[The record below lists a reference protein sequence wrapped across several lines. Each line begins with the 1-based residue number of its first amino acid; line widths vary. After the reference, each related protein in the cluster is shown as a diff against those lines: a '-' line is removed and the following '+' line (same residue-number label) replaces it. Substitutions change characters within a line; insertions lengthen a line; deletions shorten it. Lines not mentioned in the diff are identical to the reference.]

1 MDELRDWIEPLKVMH
16 ARIRD
21 TLVAACEATAME
33 QLATADTDREGD
45 IIYAIDRVSEEHLM
59 ELLGD
64 FPPLVLIA
72 EGLPNRGCVLP
83 AGTAEAD
90 VAWRMIV
97 DPIDG
102 TRGLMYQKRS
112 AWILTGLAPNR
123 GAETS
128 LKDIQ
133 LAIQTEIPLMKQHL
147 SDCVWWAEGEPVG
160 AERYNRISGKT
171 QALHLQP
178 STADHLTHG
187 FVSFSRF
194 FPSMGTETIS
204 RVEQAFGE
212 RLVGEPVDGK
222 ALTFEDQYIS
232 NAGQLYELMAG
243 HDRFVADL
251 RPLLS
256 GKNAPAAHPYDL
268 CTEKIARALGCV
280 ITDASGRELDT
291 PLDVLSP
298 VSWVGYANARIQ
310 DLAEPVLQE
319 VLNAH
324 GFAP

>member
-1 MDELRDWIEPLKVMH
+1 MDKLNEWIEPIKAMH

-21 TLVAACEATAME
+21 AVVAACEATAMD
-33 QLATADTDREGD
+33 QLADADTDQEGD
-45 IIYAIDRVSEEHLM
+45 IIYAIDRVSEEHLL
-59 ELLGD
+59 ELLAD

-72 EGLPNRGCVLP
+72 EGLPNAGCVLP
-83 AGTAEAD
+83 AGTDEAS

-123 GAETS
+123 GPSTS

-133 LAIQTEIPLMKQHL
+133 LAVQTEIPLIKQHL
-147 SDCVWWAEGEPVG
+147 SDCVWWAEGETVG
-160 AERYNRISGKT
+160 AERHNRISGET
-171 QALHLQP
+171 HPLHLQP
-178 STADHLTHG
+178 STADHLEHG

-194 FPSMGTETIS
+194 FPGMGSEAMA
-204 RVEQAFGE
+204 RVEQAFGD
-212 RLVGEPVDGK
+212 RLIPPSTDGK

-243 HDRFVADL
+243 HDRFIADI
-251 RPLLS
+251 RPLVH
-256 GKNAPAAHPYDL
+256 GENAPSARPYDL
-268 CTEKIARALGCV
+268 CTEKIARALGCPV
-280 ITDASGRELDT
+280 TDPAGQPLDV

-298 VSWVGYANARIQ
+298 VSWVGYANPALQ
-310 DLAEPVLQE
+310 SLAEPVLQD

-324 GFAP
+324 GFLR